1 MNPPNKIIE
10 FSEDK
15 SFDEIVII
23 DSKNSP
29 ILVNFFSQGYSPCL
43 RLKPKLEEISTNN
56 NIKLI
61 NIEVDENQELSN
73 RYNISE
79 IPHVFLFHNGYSIM
93 DFCGT
98 DKNQKLD
105 EMCNYIH
112 QKTNKFIGHRQS
124 LSDKKVVAKSIKRI
138 GKIPEEPQEGNNIYE
153 LAFKYNNDTFI
164 RKFGEFNTIGQVKEF
179 VKFKINAANINIFT
193 PFPRKV
199 YDNNNVFLKNSGLSK
214 REMLNVELI

>member
-1 MNPPNKIIE
+1 MNSPQKIID

-15 SFDEIVII
+15 SFDELVII

-29 ILVNFFSQGYSPCL
+29 ILVNFFASWYSPCM
-43 RLKPKLEEISTNN
+43 RLKPKLEEISKTN

-61 NIEVDENQELSN
+61 NIEVDENQELST
-73 RYNISE
+73 RYNVSE

-98 DKNQKLD
+98 DKNKKLNQMV
-105 EMCNYIH
+105 EYIT

-124 LSDKKVVAKSIKRI
+124 LTDKNIIAQSVKRI
-138 GKIPEEPQEGNNIYE
+138 GHIPKEPKDGENIYE
-153 LAFKYNNDTFI
+153 LAFKYNNDTFV
-164 RKFGEFNTIGQVKEF
+164 RKFEEFNTIGQVKEF
-179 VKFKINAANINIFT
+179 VKFKTNAANINIFT

-199 YDNNNVFLKNSGLSK
+199 YNDNKISLKNSGLAK
-214 REMLNVELI
+214 REMLSVELI